1 MAQSQPEA
9 RSRMSVLGSKLL
21 AGLVLAVA
29 AYVLFK
35 VVVGAITAVAWLVAI
50 VIGVVAIFWAPSV
63 LRR

>member
-1 MAQSQPEA
+1 
-9 RSRMSVLGSKLL
+9 MSEFGSKVL
-21 AGLVLAVA
+21 AALVLAVA

-50 VIGVVAIFWAPSV
+50 VVGVVAIFWALSV